1 MNGGL
6 KSGRLLRD
14 THILPYITENVKMSI
29 TSWDLLSASDFCLDS
44 FVILVIIQRLRD
56 INCSYGQ

>member
-6 KSGRLLRD
+6 KSGRLLPN
-14 THILPYITENVKMSI
+14 THILPYIIQNVKISI
-29 TSWDLLSASDFCLDS
+29 TSCGMWSASDFCLDS

-56 INCSYGQ
+56 IDGSYGQ